1 MANNVRRGG
10 AMERREGKI
19 GVKERHHYELAK
31 KHLLLAKKT
40 KTFGGRSAGANDP
53 IEREWPRQKKSNGNG
68 AFVDDSHK

>member
-31 KHLLLAKKT
+31 K
-40 KTFGGRSAGANDP
+40 TFATRQKNKNCWREVGGR
-53 IEREWPRQKKSNGNG
+53 E
-68 AFVDDSHK
+68 